1 MTAGAARDRLRGVL
15 GAMAEN
21 GHTGLAAGI
30 AGAAGGAATVEG
42 LVAEADEA
50 LAQARVSGEL
60 AATRGARP
68 AQEAARP
75 QRRLVLADDDPDVAH
90 IVAHICEREDSA
102 RRLLSTVS
110 RPSRQSSGNSRMF

>member
-30 AGAAGGAATVEG
+30 AGAAGAATVEG

-60 AATRGARP
+60 AATRSARP

-110 RPSRQSSGNSRMF
+110 RPSRQSSGNSRIF